1 MKTTF
6 KYFLAVAVAIAAFSC
21 HKPTAEMIEAN
32 KKMAKASSSKTA
44 VTCPATV
51 LSGTYTSPLTLTTG
65 NSYLLRGNVVID
77 GTSITIQ
84 PGVVVYGEKSTNG
97 ALIVLPDA
105 TISAA
110 GQANNPIVFTS
121 DQEPCEREAGDWAGV
136 FLLGAAPNNQSNAL
150 NIVINGSTYTA
161 GGSTATH
168 NTGTL
173 TYAQIHFASNGGG
186 SGSDRLSESALVLA
200 SLGSSTTVNHIQ
212 VTEPKLDGVSI
223 FGGTIQV
230 SNLFV
235 HKGMRSDFLMSH
247 GFVGYAKLLF
257 GHKDD
262 QVTTTTTNYGLEVL
276 NDFIGTSNTPLT
288 NPILSNMTYLGGE
301 YCPGGDT
308 DFQDAIYIG
317 QNGSSQIYNSVIAGY
332 NQYALILDG
341 NNVVAKTGSNTLQF
355 SYNSFYNVN
364 TPEYNA
370 QLSPGSTWNSAGGCS
385 LTAAQT
391 MLNWLSGTVPSVTC
405 DEQGNQFS
413 AAISVLGYDQSS
425 ICGDKCSSFPS
436 FALNLGTTELEAPN
450 YDGMPA
456 FFTAPAEP
464 DYRGAFGSTSWI
476 TSGWV
481 NFCAKCTDYC
491 L

>member
-21 HKPTAEMIEAN
+21 HKPTAEMIETN
-32 KKMAKASSSKTA
+32 KKIAKASSSKTA

-161 GGSTATH
+161 GGTTSAH
-168 NTGTL
+168 NSGTL
-173 TYAQIHFASNGGG
+173 TYAQIHFAGAGGG
-186 SGSDRLSESALVLA
+186 SGSDRRSESALVMA
-200 SLGSSTTVNHIQ
+200 SLGSATTVNHIQ
-212 VTEPKLDGVSI
+212 VSETARDGIGI
-223 FGGTIQV
+223 FGGAIQV

-235 HKGMRSDFLMSH
+235 HKAVHSDFLMSY
-247 GFVGYAKLLF
+247 GYVGYGKSLF
-257 GHKDD
+257 GFKDN
-262 QVTTTTTNYGLEVL
+262 QVATTAPNYGLEVS
-276 NDFIGTSNTPLT
+276 NFISGSDNSPFT
-288 NPILSNMTYLGGE
+288 NPILSNMTFLGGE
-301 YCPGGDT
+301 YCPSGDPA
-308 DFQDAIYIG
+308 FQDAIYIG
-317 QNGSSQIYNSVIAGY
+317 NNGSAKIYNSVVAGLSR
-332 NQYALILDG
+332 YALVLDG
-341 NNVVAKTGSNTLQF
+341 NNVVAKTGTNALEF
-355 SYNSFYNVN
+355 SYNSFYNVAGS
-364 TPEYNA
+364 PEFNYSVTSN
-370 QLSPGSTWNSAGGCS
+370 WNLAGGCS

-391 MLNWLSGTVPSVTC
+391 MVNWLSGTVPSVTC

-425 ICGDKCSSFPS
+425 ACGDKCTTFPN

-456 FFTAPAEP
+456 FFTAPTEP
-464 DYRGAFGSTSWI
+464 EYRGAFGSTSWI

-481 NFCAKCTDYC
+481 NFCAACTDYC

>member
-1 MKTTF
+1 MKTTLN
-6 KYFLAVAVAIAAFSC
+6 YFLAVAIAIVSFSC
-21 HKPTAEMIEAN
+21 HKPAGETLVAN
-32 KKMAKASSSKTA
+32 NKMGKASTNKLA

-84 PGVVVYGEKSTNG
+84 PGVVIYGEKSTNG

-110 GQANNPIVFTS
+110 GQVNNPIVFTS
-121 DQEPCEREAGDWAGV
+121 DQDPCERVAGDWAGV
-136 FLLGAAPNNQSNAL
+136 FILGAAPNNQSNAL
-150 NIVINGSTYTA
+150 NILINGTTYTA

-168 NTGTL
+168 NSGTL
-173 TYAQIHFASNGGG
+173 TYAQIHFAGAGGG
-186 SGSDRLSESALVLA
+186 SGSDRRSESALVMA
-200 SLGSSTTVNHIQ
+200 SLGSATTVNHIQ
-212 VTEPKLDGVSI
+212 VSETARDGIGI
-223 FGGTIQV
+223 FGGAIQV

-235 HKGMRSDFLMSH
+235 HKAVHSDFLMSY
-247 GFVGYAKLLF
+247 GYAGYGKFLF
-257 GHKDD
+257 GFKDD
-262 QVTTTTTNYGLEVL
+262 QVATTTPNYGLEIS
-276 NDFIGTSNTPLT
+276 NFISGSDNSPFT
-288 NPILSNMTYLGGE
+288 NPTLSNMTFFGGA
-301 YCPGGDT
+301 YCPNGDNG
-308 DFQDAIYIG
+308 FQDGIYIRD
-317 QNGSSQIYNSVIAGY
+317 NGAAKIYNSVIAGL
-332 NQYALILDG
+332 NRYALVLDG
-341 NNVVAKTGSNTLQF
+341 NNVVAKTGTNALEF

-425 ICGDKCSSFPS
+425 ACGDKCSSFPN

-450 YDGMPA
+450 FDGMPA
-456 FFTAPAEP
+456 FFTSPAEP

-481 NFCAKCTDYC
+481 NFCANCTDYC